1 MGKYDSQKKQVLGCV
16 MSLVAQGF
24 VQGTGG
30 NVSLLLEGGRALAV
44 TPSQREYATMT
55 PDDIC
60 VVDFDLKPLEA
71 GGAAP
76 SMETALHI
84 AIYRSRPDAG
94 AVVHTHQI
102 FASVF
107 SLINEPIPAL
117 FDEVSGAI
125 GPKVEIVPYALS
137 GSKELVDNVVLKLC
151 NRANCY
157 ILQNHGALSLGRD
170 LDHARRNAE
179 LLEKAAQVYYYAL
192 STGRGISV
200 LPQSVQELLAL
211 IVSGRQDEEIKRRR
225 GDAG

>member
-1 MGKYDSQKKQVLGCV
+1 MGKYDAQKKQVLDCM
-16 MSLVAQGF
+16 MSLVSQGF

-30 NVSLLLEGGRALAV
+30 NVSLLLEDGNAVVV

-55 PDDIC
+55 LDDIC
-60 VVDFDLKPLEA
+60 VVDLDLKPLEES
-71 GGAAP
+71 GAAP
-76 SMETALHI
+76 SMETAMHL
-84 AIYRSRPDAG
+84 AIYCSRPDAG
-94 AVVHTHQI
+94 AIVHTHQI

-137 GSKELVDNVVLKLC
+137 GSKELVDNVVSKLG

-170 LDHARRNAE
+170 LDQARRNAE

-192 STGRGISV
+192 STGRTVSV
-200 LPQSVQELLAL
+200 LPQDIQDLMAL

-225 GDAG
+225 G

>member
-1 MGKYDSQKKQVLGCV
+1 MGKYDAQKKQVLDCM
-16 MSLVAQGF
+16 MSLVAHGF

-30 NVSLLLEGGRALAV
+30 NVSLLLENGNAVAV

-55 PDDIC
+55 LDDIC
-60 VVDFDLKPLEA
+60 VVDLDLKPLEES
-71 GGAAP
+71 GAVP
-76 SMETALHI
+76 SMETAMHL
-84 AIYRSRPDAG
+84 AIYRSRRDVG

-107 SLINEPIPAL
+107 SLISEPIPAL

-137 GSKELVDNVVLKLC
+137 GSKELAENVTAKLD

-192 STGRGISV
+192 STGREISV
-200 LPQSVQELLAL
+200 LPQGIQDLMAL

-225 GDAG
+225 G

>member
-1 MGKYDSQKKQVLGCV
+1 MGKYDAQKKQVLDC
-16 MSLVAQGF
+16 MISLVSQGF

-30 NVSLLLEGGRALAV
+30 NVSLLLEDGHAVVV
-44 TPSQREYATMT
+44 TPSQSEYATMT
-55 PDDIC
+55 LDDIC
-60 VVDFDLKPLEA
+60 VVDLDLKPLEDN
-71 GGAAP
+71 GAAP
-76 SMETALHI
+76 SMETAMHL
-84 AIYRSRPDAG
+84 AIYRNRRDAG

-107 SLINEPIPAL
+107 SLISEPIPAL
-117 FDEVSGAI
+117 FDEVAGAI

-137 GSKELVDNVVLKLC
+137 GSKELVANVVSKLG

-170 LDHARRNAE
+170 LDQARRNAE

-192 STGRGISV
+192 STGREVSV
-200 LPQSVQELLAL
+200 LPQGIQDLMAL

-225 GDAG
+225 G